1 MKFLNLLVESIEFGI
16 QIFLIGSVIYFWT
29 LYLGGVI

>member
-1 MKFLNLLVESIEFGI
+1 MKYFNLFVESIEFGI
-16 QIFLIGSVIYFWT
+16 QIFIFGSVIYFWT